1 MFSIRAFT
9 CSLIL
14 NKICLSNFQ
23 HARLFKYWDRGDSDF
38 LDNFQKMKYFSTRSG
53 SNAVSFEHAVIEGL
67 APDGGLYI
75 PSEDVKAPEDFL
87 TAWSSLTFQQL
98 AVEIFSLFIPESEVP
113 RGDLETLI
121 ENSYSTFRVPDVT
134 PLRPL
139 KADENQYLLELFH
152 GPTYAFKDVAL
163 QFVGN
168 LFEYFLTRRN
178 VGKAA
183 DATDRDIITVIGAT
197 SGDTG
202 SAAIYGLRNKKDVSV
217 FILYP
222 EGRVSPIQE
231 QQMTTVLDDNVHTI
245 TVPGTFDDCQDLV
258 KQMFADKE
266 FNDEYHVGA
275 VNSINWARILA
286 QITYYFASYFAMVK
300 AKGPA
305 VKVKYVVPTGNFGDI
320 LAGFY
325 AEKLGLPIELAVAT
339 NSNDILYRFFKSGA
353 YTKENEVHATLS
365 PAMDILVS
373 SNFERFLWHATRST
387 VADSNEAAGKLV
399 KQWMD
404 ELKTNGSFKVP
415 VEVHKLASATFGA
428 QHTDDQ
434 HTKSTIAKVYKEY
447 CPKYVLDPHTA
458 VGVNAAW
465 LEQDA
470 DGDKDKIYVTLST
483 AHPAKFAEAVNDALT
498 GVEGYSFVDDV
509 LPDEFKV
516 MMQAK
521 TKKILAESTEK
532 KEIQKIIIE
541 ELLKEQQKV

>member
-1 MFSIRAFT
+1 
-9 CSLIL
+9 
-14 NKICLSNFQ
+14 
-23 HARLFKYWDRGDSDF
+23 
-38 LDNFQKMKYFSTRSG
+38 MKYFSTRSG
-53 SNAVSFEHAVIEGL
+53 CDAVSFEHAVIAGL

-75 PSEDVKAPEDFL
+75 PSESIQAPSDFL
-87 TAWSSLTFQQL
+87 TAWKDLTFQQL
-98 AVEIFSLFIPESEVP
+98 AAEIFSLYIPESEVP
-113 RGDLETLI
+113 RADLEDLI
-121 ENSYSTFRVPDVT
+121 AKSYSTFKVPEVT
-134 PLRPL
+134 PVRALN
-139 KADENQYLLELFH
+139 ADKNQYLLELFH

-183 DATDRDIITVIGAT
+183 DALDREKITVIGAT

-231 QQMTTVLDDNVHTI
+231 QQMTTVLDPNVHTI

-266 FNDEYHVGA
+266 FNSKYHVGA

-286 QITYYFASYFAMVK
+286 QITYYFASYFQF
-300 AKGPA
+300 AKTKGSD

-325 AEKLGLPIELAVAT
+325 AEKLGLPIELTVAT
-339 NSNDILYRFFKSGA
+339 NANDILYRFFKSGA

-365 PAMDILVS
+365 PAMDIIVS
-373 SNFERFLWHATRST
+373 SNFERFLWHAARST
-387 VADSNEAAGKLV
+387 VAKSDTEAGSLV

-404 ELKTNGSFKVP
+404 ELKATGSFRVP
-415 VEVHKLASATFGA
+415 SEVHKLASSTFGA
-428 QHTDDQ
+428 QHTNDKT
-434 HTKSTIAKVYKEY
+434 TKTTIAKVYNEY
-447 CPKYVLDPHTA
+447 CPNYVLDPHTA

-465 LEQDA
+465 LEQEADA
-470 DGDKDKIYVTLST
+470 DKHKVYVTLST
-483 AHPAKFAEAVNDALT
+483 AHPAKFSEAVNEALV
-498 GVEGYSFVDDV
+498 GVKGYSFENDV

-521 TKKILAESTEK
+521 TKKIKANSSEK
-532 KEIQKIIIE
+532 AEIQQIVVS
-541 ELLKEQQKV
+541 ELAKEQQL